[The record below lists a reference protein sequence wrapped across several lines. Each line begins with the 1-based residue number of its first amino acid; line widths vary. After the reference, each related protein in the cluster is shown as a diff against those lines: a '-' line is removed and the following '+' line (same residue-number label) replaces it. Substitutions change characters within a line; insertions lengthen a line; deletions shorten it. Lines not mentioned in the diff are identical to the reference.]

1 MPVLILL
8 VVLTL
13 AVLAW
18 VVLLPLSLFQRY
30 RLGKARRRV
39 QRWVLRL
46 NAILLPLSMLSL
58 LLGAWLAGFWHPA
71 WVGSGHGPAWLYAL
85 AGLGAGW
92 VLALI
97 GLWLTRFEWV
107 EGRLYITPNRW
118 LILGLTALVA
128 ARLLAFAWQTWMVSQ
143 GRPAVLTLGPYPID
157 GRSLFATGGL
167 LLGYYGLYTLGVLRR
182 LRRQG
187 GPHGVVR

>member
-1 MPVLILL
+1 MPALILL
-8 VVLTL
+8 VVLAL

-39 QRWVLRL
+39 HRWVLRL

-71 WVGSGHGPAWLYAL
+71 WVGGHAPAWLHAL

-92 VLALI
+92 ML
-97 GLWLTRFEWV
+97 GLLGLKLTRFEWV

-118 LILGLTALVA
+118 LILGLTVLVA
-128 ARLLAFAWQTWMVSQ
+128 ARLLAFAWQTWMVWQ
-143 GRPAVLTLGPYPID
+143 GRPAALVLGSYALD
-157 GRSLFATGGL
+157 GRSLFATAGL
-167 LLGYYGLYTLGVLRR
+167 LLGYYGAYAMGLLRR
-182 LRRQG
+182 MRSQGLLRSAGR
-187 GPHGVVR
+187 